1 LADFVQ
7 TYNKRSF
14 EDIYKSLANL
24 DRFRAV
30 LLKERLLNFLEGRD
44 FQGVQVEYRLRHE
57 GQRNVSKR
65 V

>member
-1 LADFVQ
+1 VQ

-14 EDIYKSLANL
+14 KDIHESLTNL

-30 LLKERLLNFLEGRD
+30 LLKKRLLNFLKGRD
-44 FQGVQVEYRLRHE
+44 FQNIQMKYRLRHE
-57 GQRNVSKR
+57 KQRNISKR